1 MISLHITLGLCHL
14 MFVIKTGSSCGGNSA
29 LEVVEM
35 CSGGSSTA
43 RHFYLHGSPAGD
55 VQRCDCNLTITN
67 ASGSVNIKPVPLTDK
82 TATRGGTL
90 TLPDG
95 VTEDCTRTSR
105 VVKFIYPG
113 TTTLAFAY
121 NTTDVRCCVE
131 VELQPSEGNI
141 AITCPNS
148 TTTQTQSSPTTT
160 TTASERTPSASAS
173 TSISSPTTTTMVQS
187 PQPSTTITSISSP
200 TTTTTVPI
208 TTTTTKT
215 TTRTSLHTDEIV
227 FSSTLTPSATTHL
240 STSTST
246 NAPRSTLTSTM
257 TPSFENRSTSY
268 ATQTQSATD
277 NSKRDSTTVASQAV
291 SSFPVAAVAGGVG
304 AGLLILLVVVVVVLC
319 HCRGRHVDKQEELK
333 GPTSVIT
340 VTNSLYESSAAIN
353 YTHPTKPLAIAEQQD
368 NTPVVEDQI
377 SLGLTSDD
385 QGGTPGIADHHDGT
399 PRIAKQHDETPAID
413 EHRDGT
419 TDMYA
424 LVNKPKPSSEATTT
438 TEQPVHTAPKKPLPY
453 VDSDLSK
460 ATKTISPPPIG
471 ENDIYAK
478 VDKSS
483 LKNKL

>member
-1 MISLHITLGLCHL
+1 MAVGWQNRRVARMISLHVTLGLCHL
-14 MFVIKTGSSCGGNSA
+14 MFVIKAGSSCGGNSA
-29 LEVVEM
+29 LQVAEM
-35 CSGGSSTA
+35 CSGGSTKA
-43 RHFYLHGSPAGD
+43 RHFYLRGSPAGD
-55 VQRCDCNLTITN
+55 ARRCDCSLTITG
-67 ASGSVNIKPVPLTDK
+67 AAGSVHFAFVPLTDT

-90 TLPDG
+90 TLPDDKII
-95 VTEDCTRTSR
+95 DCAQTLKSD
-105 VVKFIYPG
+105 VFLYNG

-121 NTTDVRCCVE
+121 NTADVRCCVE
-131 VELQPSEGNI
+131 VKLIPI
-141 AITCPNS
+141 ATNMSITCPGS
-148 TTTQTQSSPTTT
+148 TTTP
-160 TTASERTPSASAS
+160 
-173 TSISSPTTTTMVQS
+173 TSISSPPATVVQS
-187 PQPSTTITSISSP
+187 STPATTITSISSP
-200 TTTTTVPI
+200 TTTAPI
-208 TTTTTKT
+208 TTTTAQT
-215 TTRTSLHTDEIV
+215 TTSPPHTEKLI
-227 FSSTLTPSATTHL
+227 SS
-240 STSTST
+240 STSTPST
-246 NAPRSTLTSTM
+246 TTPLSSSTSANVPTSTTTSPM
-257 TPSFENRSTSY
+257 TSSFENRSTSY
-268 ATQTQSATD
+268 ATQTQSATAYSQGD
-277 NSKRDSTTVASQAV
+277 ITTMASPAV
-291 SSFPVAAVAGGVG
+291 SPFPVAAVAVGVG
-304 AGLLILLVVVVVVLC
+304 AGILILLVVVVIVVLC
-319 HCRGRHVDKQEELK
+319 YCRGRHVDKQEELK

-377 SLGLTSDD
+377 SLGLTSEH
-385 QGGTPGIADHHDGT
+385 QGGTPGIADHHDGA
-399 PRIAKQHDETPAID
+399 PRIAKQHDETHAID